1 MLVDFLRSLVSWGLS
16 GVWMVTSDANEG
28 LVTAVRE
35 VLPGAA
41 WQRCQAHF
49 SYNVCKATPKGVC
62 AGLKGGAG
70 REAQLPSAPE
80 VRRTRD
86 EILAHLRDVAL
97 RAARV
102 LIAAMRLYMRMSN
115 YLERLNREIERH
127 ACFVGVFPS
136 KVSVIRLIGSVLTE
150 ENECSSTQ
158 RKSYYG

>member
-1 MLVDFLRSLVSWGLS
+1 MP
-16 GVWMVTSDANEG
+16 
-28 LVTAVRE
+28 
-35 VLPGAA
+35 PG
-41 WQRCQAHF
+41 QRCQAHC

-80 VRRTRD
+80 VRRTGD
-86 EILAHLRDVAL
+86 EILAHLRDVTPRVAK
-97 RAARV
+97 V
-102 LIAAMRLYMRMSN
+102 LIAAMRLYMRTSN
-115 YLERLNREIERH
+115 YLKRLNREIERH

-136 KVSVIRLIGSVLTE
+136 KVSTIRLIGSVLTE

>member
-1 MLVDFLRSLVSWGLS
+1 VDAR
-16 GVWMVTSDANEG
+16 EG
-28 LVTAVRE
+28 LVAAVRE

-49 SYNVCKATPKGVC
+49 SYNVCKAAPKGVR

-86 EILAHLRDVAL
+86 EILAHLCDVAS

-102 LIAAMRLYMRMSN
+102 LIAAMRLYMRTSN
-115 YLERLNREIERH
+115 YLKRLNREIERR

>member
-1 MLVDFLRSLVSWGLS
+1 MAA
-16 GVWMVTSDANEG
+16 T
-28 LVTAVRE
+28 RE

-41 WQRCQAHF
+41 WAALPGPLLAQRVQGHPQG
-49 SYNVCKATPKGVC
+49 SVRRPKGE
-62 AGLKGGAG
+62 AG

-80 VRRTRD
+80 ERHRCD
-86 EILAHLRDVAL
+86 EILADLRDVAS
-97 RAARV
+97 RAVRV
-102 LIAAMRLYMRMSN
+102 LIAAMRLYMRTSN

-136 KVSVIRLIGSVLTE
+136 KASAIRLIESVLTE

>member
-1 MLVDFLRSLVSWGLS
+1 MAA
-16 GVWMVTSDANEG
+16 T
-28 LVTAVRE
+28 RE

-41 WQRCQAHF
+41 WQRCQAHC
-49 SYNVCKATPKGVC
+49 SYNVCKATPKGVR
-62 AGLKGGAG
+62 AGLKGRAG
-70 REAQLPSAPE
+70 RETQLLSAPE
-80 VRRTRD
+80 ARRRRD
-86 EILAHLRDVAL
+86 EILADLRDVAL
-97 RAARV
+97 RVARV
-102 LIAAMRLYMRMSN
+102 LIAAMRLYMRASN